1 MPYVIAICHQKG
13 GVGKTTTALAL
24 GACFVERGVRTL
36 MVDLD
41 PQANLT
47 FNSGLEPD
55 KVPFSVAEALTGEAA
70 PAQTVMESNLPGLDI
85 IPSNASMLDIG
96 RRVYQMPDYEFLLRR
111 ALQERALK
119 DYAVVWLDCPPSVG
133 PLTINA
139 LTAADL
145 LIIPTQCEY
154 YSIQALTDLFEL
166 VSVIRVRRAR
176 KIPCEHAGTT
186 AGIIPGRNIKHRDRI
201 RHEIAGGPGRRAPHH
216 DPRPTKPRREPV
228 SSVGRGVIPLC
239 LKEIASTNG
248 LKRSFQKS
256 NRSLRILHCWTR
268 RRRRCPGLWR
278 KI

>member
-166 VSVIRVRRAR
+166 VSVIR
-176 KIPCEHAGTT
+176 
-186 AGIIPGRNIKHRDRI
+186 DRTNPPLAY
-201 RHEIAGGPGRRAPHH
+201 RLLVTMF
-216 DPRPTKPRREPV
+216 D
-228 SSVGRGVIPLC
+228 GRGKFHANMLEQLRELFQEGILSTVIGFDTKLREAQAAGLP
-239 LKEIASTNG
+239 ITIHAPQSRGASQYRQ
-248 LKRSFQKS
+248 LAEELFPYVSKKS
-256 NRSLRILHCWTR
+256 QVQTD
-268 RRRRCPGLWR
+268 
-278 KI
+278 